1 MRGYG
6 NQFILQMLIFVK
18 KRNKSEPME
27 LVPWKS
33 TNIVQNKKDLQVP
46 LRATTMTLFF
56 LLIYLALLSI
66 IFKSSETWD
75 VIGYAHVITGL
86 PLPLMLIF
94 TIKQKNSSQN
104 GVSLQPPSNLQFHE
118 NVSAGMNLELLIFPY
133 VYLRP

>member
-1 MRGYG
+1 
-6 NQFILQMLIFVK
+6 MLIFVK
-18 KRNKSEPME
+18 KTNKSEPME

-33 TNIVQNKKDLQVP
+33 TNTVQNKKDLQVP
-46 LRATTMTLFF
+46 LRATTMTLLF

-75 VIGYAHVITGL
+75 VIGYAHIITVL

-94 TIKQKNSSQN
+94 TIKQKTSSKN

-118 NVSAGMNLELLIFPY
+118 NISAGMNLELLIFPNG
-133 VYLRP
+133 